1 MGCWNGTCGITQLPI
16 FSGDPVVVFLL
27 IENRL
32 EDRVEWAANGH
43 CYSNQYWTTRSIQ
56 LYGEYNDYGW
66 FEFDDDWNSRFTLNA
81 FQDDLVEM
89 DLGENKYHDI
99 SVTKKSINSL
109 EAVGEA
115 IHEDRLFVH
124 SVDLMS
130 NKKMDRA
137 IGTFAVHRRVFDA
150 IVELG
155 IDIYKGEITV
165 KTLLESADEYIKKQ
179 REYVLSDT
187 FSRMGF
193 DFMIGEHPSNVFSG
207 VFGRGMGEFSSV
219 NGAHILYRDK
229 IRTMI
234 IAGATDDELKPILE
248 ELSKYYIFDSAM
260 GNLRKTWMP
269 QAGSGSQAD
278 GLDLHKTVMNA
289 ALSRIKDYE
298 DDIEDWD
305 DE

>member
-32 EDRVEWAANGH
+32 EDKSEWAANGH
-43 CYSNQYWTTRSIQ
+43 CYANQYWTTRSIQ

-66 FEFDDDWNSRFTLNA
+66 FDFDDDWNSQFTLNA

-89 DLGENKYHDI
+89 ELGENKYHDI
-99 SVTKKSINSL
+99 SVTKKSLDSL
-109 EAVGEA
+109 ELVGEA

-130 NKKMDRA
+130 NKKMNRT

-155 IDIYKGEITV
+155 IDLYSGDITV
-165 KTLLESADEYIKKQ
+165 KTMMKSAKEYIEKQ

-187 FSRMGF
+187 FSSVSF
-193 DFMIGEHPSNVFSG
+193 DFGIGESASNVFG
-207 VFGRGMGEFSSV
+207 GLFGRGSGDWGSV
-219 NGAHILYRDK
+219 TGSHVLYRDK
-229 IRTMI
+229 IRSMI
-234 IAGATDDELKPILE
+234 IAGATDKEFVPILE
-248 ELSKYYIFDSAM
+248 ELSKYYIFSSAM

-278 GLDLHKTVMNA
+278 GLDVHKAVMNA

-298 DDIEDWD
+298 DDIED
-305 DE
+305 